1 MLYASLAGHE
11 LAGGDV
17 QERDTA
23 HTLAE
28 VHGREEVVLLARK
41 HIVLHGH
48 TRCYKFRDATL
59 HQFLGKFRV
68 LQLVANG
75 HPLPCSHQSWQ
86 IGVKGMEGESCHLQ
100 LSATS
105 GTIVSACQRYAQYA
119 RSHHGIFAV
128 GLVEVTTPEQQHAL
142 WVLCLQVVELFHHR
156 GERLLCH
163 ICLCF
168 FVKSIVMDN
177 WCKGTNSINTKQGLT
192 QNIRQC
198 GCTHKKER
206 RFSRTKRPSHHD

>member
-59 HQFLGKFRV
+59 HQFLGEFRV
-68 LQLVANG
+68 L
-75 HPLPCSHQSWQ
+75 
-86 IGVKGMEGESCHLQ
+86 
-100 LSATS
+100 
-105 GTIVSACQRYAQYA
+105 
-119 RSHHGIFAV
+119 
-128 GLVEVTTPEQQHAL
+128 
-142 WVLCLQVVELFHHR
+142 
-156 GERLLCH
+156 
-163 ICLCF
+163 
-168 FVKSIVMDN
+168 
-177 WCKGTNSINTKQGLT
+177 
-192 QNIRQC
+192 
-198 GCTHKKER
+198 
-206 RFSRTKRPSHHD
+206 